1 MNQKVMQKAL
11 VFLIAVVLV
20 WGLAQDGFAASTLTI
35 APSSDGVYALQGSG
49 MDSVAAMD
57 ITVSYDSTTLASPQF
72 TQGDMISGAMVA
84 VNDTIPGTVR
94 IGIVRTTP
102 VTGTG
107 VIAMLTFTR
116 RGDGT
121 GKILALKSSVSDING
136 KPLPVISQI
145 SQQSD
150 TTVDASN
157 TSVITGESATTS
169 LASIAPAG
177 AGLSAKLVGPS
188 SMFEGKG
195 GLSAEQSSGTG
206 TAIEPA
212 SDSQSTTGSAGASGI
227 TAASEPSR
235 NKIQQFDS
243 VLMRFKKFRGER
255 TAKAV
260 IGLFAQDEM
269 VSYHQE
275 PAVALSDGKTS
286 IRVTF
291 ISSTGEI
298 KAADVAVM
306 GARVVSVK
314 KDPDYTNTW
323 IAELMPEKDAYEA
336 SFAVSDGTL
345 KRIYPLTVAPKID
358 MKMNKPGSM
367 TEKELSAYLSDQRQ
381 DVNKDALKNY
391 LDDYIY
397 TANYLFVTKRLQT
410 SVKNNE

>member
-1 MNQKVMQKAL
+1 MISKTGLLLLRVTFVLAL
-11 VFLIAVVLV
+11 GQTQTAFASSMLSIVPSGDGSYVVQ
-20 WGLAQDGFAASTLTI
+20 GI
-35 APSSDGVYALQGSG
+35 GVESA
-49 MDSVAAMD
+49 AAMD
-57 ITVSYDSTTLASPQF
+57 ITVSYDPATLISPQF

-107 VIAMLTFTR
+107 VIATLTFTR

-121 GKILALKSSVSDING
+121 GKILALKSSMSNING

-150 TTVDASN
+150 TTVNASD
-157 TSVITGESATTS
+157 TSVITGESAATS
-169 LASIAPAG
+169 LASAAPAG
-177 AGLSAKLVGPS
+177 AELSARLVGPS
-188 SMFEGKG
+188 SKFEGKG

-212 SDSQSTTGSAGASGI
+212 SVSQSTTVSAGASGI

-243 VLMRFKKFRGER
+243 VLQRFKKFKGER
-255 TAKAV
+255 TAMAV

-269 VSYHQE
+269 MSYHQE
-275 PAVALSDGKTS
+275 PAVALSDGKTP

-306 GARVVSVK
+306 GARVISVK
-314 KDPDYTNTW
+314 KDPDCSNTW

-345 KRIYPLTVAPKID
+345 KRIYPLNVAPKID
-358 MKMNKPGSM
+358 MKMNKSGPM
-367 TEKELSAYLSDQRQ
+367 TEKDLSTYLSDQLQ
-381 DVNKDALKNY
+381 DVNKDGIKNY

-397 TANYLFVTKRLQT
+397 TANYLFVTKSLQT